1 MRHIRSLVTFMLCLF
16 TLTGCACKHQW
27 TDATCVT
34 PKTCMLC
41 EETEGEPAGHS
52 WVDATCEFP
61 KCCSACS
68 ATEGEPAGH
77 SWVDATC
84 EFPKHCSACSAT
96 EGQPLPHSEATR
108 YGPIDYVTCSTQ
120 RQVYCSICDQTLSA
134 EDVILDALHDGECF
148 FFDSQSFLER
158 YSAVAE
164 KCGFESC
171 DFIVIDEEITKDVLA
186 LEYNGGRVGN
196 VRIAGGEDYRIRVR
210 FTFYGLDESGGK
222 DGLSRCTRIAVT
234 LASSATVGDPY
245 SDAPDPVTEE
255 EEAILDEERAKVNAV
270 MLNFM
275 IWRNVC
281 VTLMTCDPTLEA
293 KFPETALQDLLLTL
307 LDTDEDDTV
316 VNNSAVHNNIH
327 YYINENRELVIE
339 VAP

>member
-1 MRHIRSLVTFMLCLF
+1 MRYIRSLVAFMLCLF

-27 TDATCVT
+27 TEETCVT

-41 EETEGEPAGHS
+41 EETEGEPAGHN
-52 WVDATCEFP
+52 WVEATCEFP
-61 KCCSACS
+61 RS
-68 ATEGEPAGH
+68 
-77 SWVDATC
+77 
-84 EFPKHCSACSAT
+84 CSACSAT

-108 YGPIDYVTCSTQ
+108 YCAVDYVTCSAQ

-134 EDVILDALHDGECF
+134 EDVILDALCDEECF

-171 DFIVIDEEITKDVLA
+171 DFTVIDEESAKDILM
-186 LEYNGGRVGN
+186 LEYNGSRFGN

-210 FTFYGLDESGGK
+210 FTFYGLDESGGE

-245 SDAPDPVTEE
+245 SDAPAPVTEE
-255 EEAILDEERAKVNAV
+255 EEAILDEERSKVDAV
-270 MLNFM
+270 MLNSM

-293 KFPETALQDLLLTL
+293 AFPESALQELLLTL
-307 LDTDEDDTV
+307 LDPGEDDTIV
-316 VNNSAVHNNIH
+316 HNNAVHNNIH
-327 YYINENRELVIE
+327 YYINENGELVIE